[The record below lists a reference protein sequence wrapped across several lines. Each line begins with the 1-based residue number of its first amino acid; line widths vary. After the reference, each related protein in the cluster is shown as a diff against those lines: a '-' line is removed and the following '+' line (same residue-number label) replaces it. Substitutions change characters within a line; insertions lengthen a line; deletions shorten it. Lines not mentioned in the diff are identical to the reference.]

1 MYILKLFLSLIGILA
16 ALNAYFLPVE
26 TLGLNLSESGH
37 QVTKGRKELPQSPQ
51 LPSENNETND

>member
-1 MYILKLFLSLIGILA
+1 MIGILA

-26 TLGLNLSESGH
+26 TLGLNLSESGR
-37 QVTKGRKELPQSPQ
+37 QATKGRKELPQSPQ